1 MSGDFSSWRPTAEE
15 RRRLTSALIG
25 AAGVYLGVPLELAE
39 VARSYFY
46 NRRDML
52 FTGRGVPKK
61 AYSQGKGVSLSALAQ
76 APSAQRLTLNVDLAQ
91 SARELGL
98 RDGDPVTIVL
108 TGQAYVRTAGGLVV
122 PARVGQPVEVAVP
135 QGNYRLAAFGSRQDS
150 LFTTPDPFIAL
161 GGNNLAISWPQALAV
176 PLSARQG
183 LPAGQQA
190 PVAGCDCAQCQAARN
205 QVPAAGCDCA
215 QCQAARAKPP
225 ALRFRQPPVQAGS
238 FLQRQIPPSQGP
250 VDGCAC
256 AACQAQRQLPG
267 CNCPQCQA
275 ARG

>member
-1 MSGDFSSWRPTAEE
+1 
-15 RRRLTSALIG
+15 
-25 AAGVYLGVPLELAE
+25 
-39 VARSYFY
+39 
-46 NRRDML
+46 
-52 FTGRGVPKK
+52 
-61 AYSQGKGVSLSALAQ
+61 
-76 APSAQRLTLNVDLAQ
+76 
-91 SARELGL
+91 
-98 RDGDPVTIVL
+98 
-108 TGQAYVRTAGGLVV
+108 
-122 PARVGQPVEVAVP
+122 VEVAVP

-161 GGNNLAISWPQALAV
+161 GGNNLAVSWPQALAV

-183 LPAGQQA
+183 LPAAQQA
-190 PVAGCDCAQCQAARN
+190 PV
-205 QVPAAGCDCA
+205 AGCDCA

-225 ALRFRQPPVQAGS
+225 ALRFRQPPVQAGG

-256 AACQAQRQLPG
+256 AACQAQRQLPE